1 MIYLVRHAKA
11 GSRRDWTDDD
21 VVRPLSKKGIAQAEA
36 LARRMRKLELSAFV
50 SSPYLRCVQTLI
62 PLAAQRN
69 TAVTTDVRLEEE
81 QGFEGALELLAEV
94 PDGAALCSHGDV
106 IPETMAALERRG
118 TEFLTEPD
126 WRKATVWLLDRTA
139 DGTITTATVW
149 APPGE

>member
-1 MIYLVRHAKA
+1 VIYLVRHAKA

-36 LARRMRKLELSAFV
+36 LARRMRKRELSVFV

-62 PLAAQRN
+62 PLASQRN

-94 PDGAALCSHGDV
+94 PDGAVLCSHGDV
-106 IPETMAALERRG
+106 IPATMAALERRG
-118 TEFLTEPD
+118 CQFLTEPD
-126 WRKATVWLLDRTA
+126 WRKATVWLLDRAA
-139 DGTITTATVW
+139 DGSITTATVW